1 MTAVLDRPVEA
12 GSLADALRRSG
23 APVHLTLGVRRAAD
37 ARLAARLRQARTGAR
52 P

>member
-12 GSLADALRRSG
+12 GPLAEELRRSG

>member
-23 APVHLTLGVRRAAD
+23 APVHLTLGVRRAEA
-37 ARLAARLRQARTGAR
+37 RQADRIGQAREGAR
-52 P
+52 S